1 MRGNVPGTTD
11 KSDEKIFFRF
21 PSDFSV
27 FASKSCDKKFSEYKR
42 NIKQGVK
49 IHTKRMVHFCAAG
62 KNSTKWHKKVMF
74 FQKMFRSL

>member
-1 MRGNVPGTTD
+1 MRGNVPGTTG

-42 NIKQGVK
+42 NTKQVVK
-49 IHTKRMVHFCAAG
+49 IHTKRMVRFYVTG
-62 KNSTKWHKKVMF
+62 ENSKKWHKKVMF
-74 FQKMFRSL
+74 F